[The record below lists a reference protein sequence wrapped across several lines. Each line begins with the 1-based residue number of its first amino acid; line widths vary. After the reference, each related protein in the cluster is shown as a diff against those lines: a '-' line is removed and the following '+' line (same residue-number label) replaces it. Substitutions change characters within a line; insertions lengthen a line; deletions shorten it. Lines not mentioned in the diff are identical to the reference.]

1 MAGGSGGRGRRVH
14 FGTGDGEGH
23 AERREG
29 GGVLLE
35 SGDGAERR
43 VTVASRIDGEHG
55 DGGAS
60 TQRRVRFADK
70 VDDGN
75 MELATATTADAS
87 EEKDTAETEA
97 ADGTTTSTG
106 VGAARMGD
114 GEETNEWS
122 TGKGDADSNDG
133 PSRRVV
139 IDYGA
144 VTTVDGDKVCGGP
157 SAVELRRKVEAQLAA
172 YVDAIEHP
180 TQATPTVKGEAD
192 EDRLDDSGR
201 ASNAPDADNS
211 SPTSAVFEALTAELQ
226 ARVEEL
232 GRVLRVEA
240 QRRASEETKQRE
252 ADQLV
257 HKRLKRLEHAKTR
270 RKRRAERERL
280 AAELAKSGTA
290 TVVQSTREHAPSVEA
305 VQREKGVTTE
315 ANVAMP
321 EPNEAFQSALDWSAR
336 AAQAL
341 QEVRARQLELKDG
354 FATLAV
360 AESRRQEALAAGN
373 VVGED
378 KMREGVAQQL
388 VLAAA
393 GLDAIGEKSWTAVD
407 DTPLQRSRTR
417 RRFEKRVRKA
427 KAKEKCE
434 LQAALA
440 ELPQPALAYKAAEE
454 VYRRYGAEAGRVLS
468 REEAEAIGFTL
479 PNATKVL
486 RQRSKRQQDDTR
498 KYVYHSGS
506 VYAGARVESSDD
518 QGRLRRIAQLR
529 AVQAPIVDSL
539 PTAVMRV
546 HGERR
551 RIKLDTGAQYS
562 VAGEEWQQYGEKQH
576 VLPPVDY
583 VEGFTGAVSRV
594 LGEWRFK
601 FRTQYEQTMEVD
613 ALIVEGATDEFLLC
627 ESWMM
632 KKGVKIDFVSCEMKW
647 YEDDTK
653 KIVPFQCS
661 GSDEKPGRAVKAR
674 LARAA
679 RVQSWT
685 CRNVELSVAAPE
697 GTVGMFMPARRV
709 EPHLFVAPTLSTV
722 YWGKVVVPVMNIEGR
737 AVKLPKKEAL
747 GTWIPTASDVE
758 ILEMTGEL

>member
-1 MAGGSGGRGRRVH
+1 MAERPRGRRQMAGGSGGRGRGRGRPRGRRGRQVH
-14 FGTGDGEGH
+14 FGTGDGAGRAGRQEGDGV
-23 AERREG
+23 RR
-29 GGVLLE
+29 E

-43 VTVASRIDGEHG
+43 VTVATRIDGEHG
-55 DGGAS
+55 GGSAT
-60 TQRRVRFADK
+60 TQRRVRFTDR
-70 VDDGN
+70 VDDSS
-75 MELATATTADAS
+75 EKVATATIADAS
-87 EEKDTAETEA
+87 KKKDTAKTEA
-97 ADGTTTSTG
+97 ADSTTTSTG
-106 VGAARMGD
+106 VGAARTGD
-114 GEETNEWS
+114 GEESNEWS
-122 TGKGDADSNDG
+122 TRSGDADSNDG
-133 PSRRVV
+133 PARRVV
-139 IDYGA
+139 IDYSTVA
-144 VTTVDGDKVCGGP
+144 TVDGDKVCGGP
-157 SAVELRRKVEAQLAA
+157 SADELRKKVEAQLAA

-180 TQATPTVKGEAD
+180 TQATRDAKGETD
-192 EDRLDDSGR
+192 EDRSDDGER
-201 ASNAPDADNS
+201 TPNAPNANNG
-211 SPTSAVFEALTAELQ
+211 SPASAMFEALTAELQ
-226 ARVEEL
+226 ARDEER

-240 QRRASEETKQRE
+240 QRRTSDETKQRE
-252 ADQLV
+252 ADQLLR
-257 HKRLKRLEHAKTR
+257 KRLKRLEHAKTR
-270 RKRRAERERL
+270 RKRRAERKRL
-280 AAELAKSGTA
+280 VAELAKSGTA
-290 TVVQSTREHAPSVEA
+290 TVVQSTREHASGAEA
-305 VQREKGVTTE
+305 VGLEKGVTTE

-321 EPNEAFQSALDWSAR
+321 EPNEAFRSALDWSAR

-373 VVGED
+373 VVGEG

-427 KAKEKCE
+427 KAKEVRE
-434 LQAALA
+434 WQAALA
-440 ELPQPALAYKAAEE
+440 ELTQPARAYKAAEE
-454 VYRRYGAEAGRVLS
+454 VYWRYGAEAGRVLS
-468 REEAEAIGFTL
+468 REEAEEIGFTL

-486 RQRSKRQQDDTR
+486 RQRSRRQQDDTR

-506 VYAGARVESSDD
+506 VYAGARVESSGD
-518 QGRLRRIAQLR
+518 QGRPRCIGQLR
-529 AVQAPIVDSL
+529 AVQAPVVDSL
-539 PTAVMRV
+539 PTAVVRV
-546 HGERR
+546 HGERH

-594 LGEWRFK
+594 LGVWRFK

-613 ALIVEGATDEFLLC
+613 ALIVEGATGEFLLG

-661 GSDEKPGRAVKAR
+661 GSNERPGRAVKVR

-685 CRNVELSVAAPE
+685 CRNVELSGAAPE
-697 GTVGMFMPARRV
+697 GTVGCSCPLDVWSHTCSWPRRCRRLTVAR
-709 EPHLFVAPTLSTV
+709 
-722 YWGKVVVPVMNIEGR
+722 
-737 AVKLPKKEAL
+737 
-747 GTWIPTASDVE
+747 
-758 ILEMTGEL
+758 